1 MGSGGCGGGGIVW
14 QKARKI
20 KKRQIR
26 VFFLDF
32 KNPNIKIYNSAAD
45 IFPNF

>member
-1 MGSGGCGGGGIVW
+1 MAESKKN
-14 QKARKI
+14 Q
-20 KKRQIR
+20 KRQIR